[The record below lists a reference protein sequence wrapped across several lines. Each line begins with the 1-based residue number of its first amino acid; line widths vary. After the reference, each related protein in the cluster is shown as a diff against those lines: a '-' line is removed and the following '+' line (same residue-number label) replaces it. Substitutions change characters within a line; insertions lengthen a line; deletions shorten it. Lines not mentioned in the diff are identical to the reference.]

1 MAWRRQC
8 RYPATGRRA
17 RASVTA
23 METGHAL
30 TPPAAGSSRAH
41 VWALVLT
48 GIGLFMVTLDNLV
61 VTTALPVIRVDLGA
75 SVTTLGWVVNAYT
88 LAFSV
93 LLLTGAALG
102 DRFGRRR
109 VFAAGLIIFALASAG
124 CALAP
129 SIEWLIFFR
138 ALQGLGAAPVLPL
151 SLTLL
156 ADAFPP
162 GKRGLAIGIWSG
174 ISGLAVAAG
183 PVIGGAIVD
192 GISWHWIFWVNVP
205 IGIVAAGP
213 TLWKLRESYGPDTG
227 LDLLGMVLA
236 GIGVFGIVYGIV
248 RGNEAGWGSPEILG
262 TLLGGV
268 AFVGI
273 FLWWES
279 RAAHPMLPLKFFRNR
294 GLNVANAASVCLY
307 FGLFG
312 AVFFLAQF
320 LQTVQGDSPT
330 EAGLKVLPWT
340 IMPMFIAPLA
350 GFFSDRVGARPFMV
364 AGLCIMSG
372 AFLWMGLVITPTISY
387 LGLFG
392 GFLLAGFGMSMVFAP
407 VSNLLVQSVPQV
419 DIGKASG
426 TNNTVREIGGALGIA
441 VMTAIFTATG
451 SYDSGQAY
459 VDGLNPAVLVAAGVL
474 LAGATIALAAPR
486 IVGPKPEGVAAH

>member
-1 MAWRRQC
+1 MRN
-8 RYPATGRRA
+8 PH
-17 RASVTA
+17 VPHP
-23 METGHAL
+23 E
-30 TPPAAGSSRAH
+30 PPLVGSSRAH
-41 VWALVLT
+41 IWALVVT
-48 GIGLFMVTLDNLV
+48 GIGLFMVVLDNLV

-75 SVTTLGWVVNAYT
+75 SVETLGWVVNAYT

-102 DRFGRRR
+102 DRLGRRR
-109 VFAAGLIIFALASAG
+109 VFAAGLVIFSLASVG

-129 SIEWLIFFR
+129 DIGWLIFFR

-205 IGIVAAGP
+205 IGLLGGAIAM
-213 TLWKLRESYGPDTG
+213 WKLRESFGPDTG
-227 LDLLGMVLA
+227 LDIPGIFLA

-248 RGNEAGWGSPEILG
+248 RGNDAGWSSPEILG
-262 TLLGGV
+262 TLVGGV
-268 AFVGI
+268 VFVVA

-279 RAAHPMLPLKFFRNR
+279 RAAHPMLPLAFFRNR

-320 LQTVQGDSPT
+320 LQTVQGDSPLV
-330 EAGLKVLPWT
+330 AGLKVLPWT
-340 IMPMFIAPLA
+340 IMPMFIAPVA
-350 GFFSDRVGARPFMV
+350 GLLSDRVGARPFMA
-364 AGLCIMSG
+364 AGLTIMAG
-372 AFLWMGLVITPTISY
+372 GFLWMGLTITPGISY
-387 LGLFG
+387 AGLVG
-392 GFLLAGFGMSMVFAP
+392 GFLLAGFGMALVFAP
-407 VSNLLVQSVPQV
+407 VSNLLVQSVDEVQ
-419 DIGKASG
+419 IGKASG
-426 TNNTVREIGGALGIA
+426 TNNTVREVGGALGIA

-451 SYDSGQAY
+451 SYASGQAY

-474 LAGATIALAAPR
+474 LLGAIISLGAPRPARAPDTAAP
-486 IVGPKPEGVAAH
+486 

>member
-1 MAWRRQC
+1 
-8 RYPATGRRA
+8 
-17 RASVTA
+17 
-23 METGHAL
+23 
-30 TPPAAGSSRAH
+30 
-41 VWALVLT
+41 VWALVVT
-48 GIGLFMVTLDNLV
+48 GIGLFMVVLDNLV

-75 SVTTLGWVVNAYT
+75 SVETLGWVVNAYT

-102 DRFGRRR
+102 DRLGRRR
-109 VFAAGLIIFALASAG
+109 VFAAGLVIFSLASVG

-129 SIEWLIFFR
+129 DIGWLIFFR

-205 IGIVAAGP
+205 IGLVGGAIAM
-213 TLWKLRESYGPDTG
+213 WKLRESFGPNTG
-227 LDLLGMVLA
+227 LDIPGILLA

-262 TLLGGV
+262 TLIGGV
-268 AFVGI
+268 VFVVA

-279 RAAHPMLPLKFFRNR
+279 RAAHPMLPLAFFRNR

-320 LQTVQGDSPT
+320 LQTVQGDSPLV
-330 EAGLKVLPWT
+330 AGLKVLPWT
-340 IMPMFIAPLA
+340 IMPMFIAPVA
-350 GFFSDRVGARPFMV
+350 GLLSDRVGARPFMA
-364 AGLCIMSG
+364 AGLAIMAG
-372 AFLWMGLVITPTISY
+372 GFLWMGLTITPDISY
-387 LGLFG
+387 AGLVG
-392 GFLLAGFGMSMVFAP
+392 GFLLAGFGMAMVFAP
-407 VSNLLVQSVPQV
+407 VSNLLVQSVDEVQ
-419 DIGKASG
+419 IGKASG
-426 TNNTVREIGGALGIA
+426 TNNTVREVGGALGIA

-451 SYDSGQAY
+451 SYASGQAY

-474 LAGATIALAAPR
+474 LLGAIISLGAPRLRGSRPPGAGA
-486 IVGPKPEGVAAH
+486 H

>member
-1 MAWRRQC
+1 MSTHPHSA
-8 RYPATGRRA
+8 
-17 RASVTA
+17 
-23 METGHAL
+23 
-30 TPPAAGSSRAH
+30 PPAAGSKNGH
-41 VWALVLT
+41 IWALVLT

-75 SVTTLGWVVNAYT
+75 SVETLGWVVNAYT
-88 LAFSV
+88 LAFAV

-109 VFAAGLIIFALASAG
+109 VFAAGLVIVALASAG

-183 PVIGGAIVD
+183 PVIGGAIVE
-192 GISWHWIFWVNVP
+192 GISWHWIFWINVP
-205 IGIVAAGP
+205 IGIIGAAL
-213 TLWKLRESYGPDTG
+213 TMWKLRESYGPDTG
-227 LDLLGMVLA
+227 LDLAGMALA
-236 GIGVFGIVYGIV
+236 GIGVLGIVYGIV
-248 RGNEAGWGSPEILG
+248 RGNEAGWGSTEILVSLIG
-262 TLLGGV
+262 GAVFLLL
-268 AFVGI
+268 

-279 RAAHPMLPLKFFRNR
+279 RAKHPMLPMAFFRNR

-320 LQTVQGDSPT
+320 LQTVQGDSPF

-340 IMPMFIAPLA
+340 IMPMFIAPVA
-350 GFFSDRVGARPFMV
+350 GLMSDRIGARPFMV
-364 AGLCIMSG
+364 TGLAIMAG
-372 AFLWMGLVITPTISY
+372 AFLWMGLIIDPTISY

-392 GFLLAGFGMSMVFAP
+392 GFLLAGFGMSLVFAP
-407 VSNLLVQSVPQV
+407 VSNLLVQSVQQV
-419 DIGKASG
+419 EIGRASG

-441 VMTAIFTATG
+441 VMTAIFTSTG
-451 SYDSGQAY
+451 SYESGQAY
-459 VDGLNPAVLVAAGVL
+459 VDGLTPAVLVAAGVL
-474 LAGATIALAAPR
+474 LVGAIVSLAAPR
-486 IVGPKPEGVAAH
+486 LRGPKPEGVAAH

>member
-1 MAWRRQC
+1 
-8 RYPATGRRA
+8 
-17 RASVTA
+17 
-23 METGHAL
+23 
-30 TPPAAGSSRAH
+30 
-41 VWALVLT
+41 
-48 GIGLFMVTLDNLV
+48 
-61 VTTALPVIRVDLGA
+61 
-75 SVTTLGWVVNAYT
+75 
-88 LAFSV
+88 V

-109 VFAAGLIIFALASAG
+109 VFAAGLVVFALASAG

-138 ALQGLGAAPVLPL
+138 GLQGLGAAPVLPL

-162 GKRGLAIGIWSG
+162 GRRGFAIGIWSG

-192 GISWHWIFWVNVP
+192 GISWHWIFWINVP
-205 IGIVAAGP
+205 IGIIGAAL
-213 TLWKLRESYGPDTG
+213 TMWKLRESHGPDTG
-227 LDLLGMVLA
+227 LDLAGMALA
-236 GIGVFGIVYGIV
+236 GIGVFGLVYGIV
-248 RGNEAGWGSPEILG
+248 RGNEAGWGSVEILG
-262 TLLGGV
+262 SLIGGAVFLLL
-268 AFVGI
+268 FV
-273 FLWWES
+273 WWES
-279 RAAHPMLPLKFFRNR
+279 RAAHPMLPLAFFRNR

-320 LQTVQGDSPT
+320 LQTVQGDSPF

-340 IMPMFIAPLA
+340 IMPMFIAPVA
-350 GFFSDRVGARPFMV
+350 GLMSDRIGARPFMV
-364 AGLCIMSG
+364 AGLAIMSG
-372 AFLWMGLVITPTISY
+372 AFLWMGLTINPTISY

-392 GFLLAGFGMSMVFAP
+392 GFLLAGFGMSLVFAP
-407 VSNLLVQSVPQV
+407 VANLLVQSVQQV
-419 DIGKASG
+419 EIGRASG

-441 VMTAIFTATG
+441 VMTAIFTGTG
-451 SYDSGQAY
+451 SYASGQAY

-474 LAGATIALAAPR
+474 LAGAIISLAAPR
-486 IVGPKPEGVAAH
+486 LRGPKPEGVAAH

>member
-1 MAWRRQC
+1 M
-8 RYPATGRRA
+8 PTP
-17 RASVTA
+17 
-23 METGHAL
+23 HAPS
-30 TPPAAGSSRAH
+30 TPAAGSSKAH
-41 VWALVLT
+41 IWALLLT

-75 SVTTLGWVVNAYT
+75 SVETLGGVVNAYT
-88 LAFSV
+88 LAFAV

-109 VFAAGLIIFALASAG
+109 VFATGLVIFAVASAG

-138 ALQGLGAAPVLPL
+138 GLQGLGAAPVLPL

-183 PVIGGAIVD
+183 PVVGGAIVD
-192 GISWHWIFWVNVP
+192 GISWHWIFWINVP
-205 IGIVAAGP
+205 IGIVAAA
-213 TLWKLRESYGPDTG
+213 LAMWKLRESYGPDTG
-227 LDLLGMVLA
+227 LDLAGMVLA
-236 GIGVFGIVYGIV
+236 GAGVFGIVYGIV

-262 TLLGGV
+262 TLIGGV
-268 AFVGI
+268 VFLGL

-279 RAAHPMLPLKFFRNR
+279 RAAHPMLPLHFFRNR

-312 AVFFLAQF
+312 AVFLLAQF
-320 LQTVQGDSPT
+320 LQTVQGDSPL

-350 GFFSDRVGARPFMV
+350 GAFSDRIGARPFMV
-364 AGLCIMSG
+364 AGLFIMSG

-392 GFLLAGFGMSMVFAP
+392 GFMLAGFGMSLVFAP
-407 VSNLLVQSVPQV
+407 VSNLLVQSVPEV

-426 TNNTVREIGGALGIA
+426 TNNTVREVGGALGIA
-441 VMTAIFTATG
+441 VMIAIFTATG
-451 SYDSGQAY
+451 SYSSGQAY
-459 VDGLNPAVLVAAGVL
+459 VDGLSPAVLVAAGVL
-474 LAGATIALAAPR
+474 LIGAIIALAAPR
-486 IVGPKPEGVAAH
+486 LTGPKPEGVAAH

>member
-1 MAWRRQC
+1 MSTHPQ
-8 RYPATGRRA
+8 P
-17 RASVTA
+17 
-23 METGHAL
+23 H
-30 TPPAAGSSRAH
+30 PPAAGSTRAH
-41 VWALVLT
+41 IWALVLT
-48 GIGLFMVTLDNLV
+48 GLGLFMVTLDNLV

-75 SVTTLGWVVNAYT
+75 SVETLGWVVNAYT
-88 LAFSV
+88 LAFAV

-109 VFAAGLIIFALASAG
+109 VFAAGLVVFALASAG

-129 SIEWLIFFR
+129 NIEWLIFFR

-192 GISWHWIFWVNVP
+192 GISWHWIFWINVP
-205 IGIVAAGP
+205 IGIIGAAV
-213 TLWKLRESYGPDTG
+213 TMWKLRESYGPNTG
-227 LDLLGMVLA
+227 LDLA

-248 RGNEAGWGSPEILG
+248 RGNEAGWGSVEILG
-262 TLLGGV
+262 TLIGGV
-268 AFVGI
+268 VFLLLFV
-273 FLWWES
+273 WWES
-279 RAAHPMLPLKFFRNR
+279 RAAHPMLPLAFFRNR

-320 LQTVQGDSPT
+320 LQTVQGDSPF

-340 IMPMFIAPLA
+340 IMPMFIAPVA
-350 GFFSDRVGARPFMV
+350 GLMSDRIGARPFMV
-364 AGLCIMSG
+364 AGLAIMSG
-372 AFLWMGLVITPTISY
+372 AFLWMGLVIEPTISY

-407 VSNLLVQSVPQV
+407 VSNLLVQSVQEV
-419 DIGKASG
+419 EIGRASG

-441 VMTAIFTATG
+441 VMTAIFTSSG
-451 SYDSGQAY
+451 SYASGQAY

-474 LAGATIALAAPR
+474 LAGAIISLAAPR
-486 IVGPKPEGVAAH
+486 LRGPKPKGVAAH

>member
-1 MAWRRQC
+1 M
-8 RYPATGRRA
+8 PNP
-17 RASVTA
+17 
-23 METGHAL
+23 HAPS
-30 TPPAAGSSRAH
+30 TPAAGSSKAH
-41 VWALVLT
+41 IWALLLT

-75 SVTTLGWVVNAYT
+75 SVETLGWVVNAYT
-88 LAFSV
+88 LAFAV

-109 VFAAGLIIFALASAG
+109 VFATGLVIFAVASAG

-138 ALQGLGAAPVLPL
+138 GLQGLGAAPVLPL

-183 PVIGGAIVD
+183 PVVGGAIVD
-192 GISWHWIFWVNVP
+192 GISWHWIFWINVP
-205 IGIVAAGP
+205 IGIVAAA
-213 TLWKLRESYGPDTG
+213 LAMWKLRESYGPDTG
-227 LDLLGMVLA
+227 LDLAGMVLA
-236 GIGVFGIVYGIV
+236 GAGVFGIVYGIV

-262 TLLGGV
+262 TLIGGV
-268 AFVGI
+268 VFLGL

-279 RAAHPMLPLKFFRNR
+279 RAAHPMLPLHFFRNR

-320 LQTVQGDSPT
+320 LQTVQGDSPL

-350 GFFSDRVGARPFMV
+350 GAFSDRIGARPFMV
-364 AGLCIMSG
+364 AGLFIMSG

-392 GFLLAGFGMSMVFAP
+392 GFMLAGFGMSLVFAP
-407 VSNLLVQSVPQV
+407 VSNLLVQSVPEV

-426 TNNTVREIGGALGIA
+426 TNNTVREVGGALGIA

-451 SYDSGQAY
+451 SYSSGQAY

-474 LAGATIALAAPR
+474 LIGAIIALAAPTMR
-486 IVGPKPEGVAAH
+486 QSGSRPERMR

>member
-1 MAWRRQC
+1 M
-8 RYPATGRRA
+8 
-17 RASVTA
+17 TA
-23 METGHAL
+23 HA
-30 TPPAAGSSRAH
+30 PAAPSAGSKTAH
-41 VWALVLT
+41 IWALALT

-75 SVTTLGWVVNAYT
+75 SVETLGWVVNAYT
-88 LAFSV
+88 LAFAV

-109 VFAAGLIIFALASAG
+109 VFAIGLLIFAAASAG

-129 SIEWLIFFR
+129 TIEWLIFFR

-162 GKRGLAIGIWSG
+162 GKRGFAIGIWSG

-183 PVIGGAIVD
+183 PVVGGAIVD
-192 GISWHWIFWVNVP
+192 GISWHWIFWINVP
-205 IGIVAAGP
+205 IGIVAAAL
-213 TLWKLRESYGPDTG
+213 TMWKIRESYGPDTG
-227 LDLLGMVLA
+227 LDLAGMVLA
-236 GIGVFGIVYGIV
+236 AVGVFGIVYGIV
-248 RGNEAGWGSPEILG
+248 RGNEAGWGSAEILG
-262 TLLGGV
+262 TLIGGV
-268 AFVGI
+268 AFVLA

-279 RAAHPMLPLKFFRNR
+279 RAPHPMLPLKFFRNR

-320 LQTVQGDSPT
+320 LQTVQGDSPF

-340 IMPMFIAPLA
+340 IMPMFI
-350 GFFSDRVGARPFMV
+350 MV
-364 AGLCIMSG
+364 AGLFIMSG
-372 AFLWMGLVITPTISY
+372 AFLWMGLAITPTISY

-407 VSNLLVQSVPQV
+407 VSNLLVQSVQQV

-426 TNNTVREIGGALGIA
+426 TNNTIREVGGAMGIA

-451 SYDSGQAY
+451 SYASGQSY

-474 LAGATIALAAPR
+474 LVGAIISLFAPR
-486 IVGPKPEGVAAH
+486 LTGPKPEGVAAH

>member
-1 MAWRRQC
+1 MH
-8 RYPATGRRA
+8 
-17 RASVTA
+17 ASPD
-23 METGHAL
+23 HA
-30 TPPAAGSSRAH
+30 PPAAGGSRAH
-41 VWALVLT
+41 IWALVLT

-75 SVTTLGWVVNAYT
+75 SVETLGWVVNAYT
-88 LAFSV
+88 LAFAV

-102 DRFGRRR
+102 DRFGRRK
-109 VFAAGLIIFALASAG
+109 VFAAGLLIFAVASAG

-183 PVIGGAIVD
+183 PLVGGAIVD

-205 IGIVAAGP
+205 IGIVAAGL
-213 TLWKLRESYGPDTG
+213 TLWKMRESFGPDTG
-227 LDLLGMVLA
+227 LDLVGMALA
-236 GIGVFGIVYGIV
+236 AVGVFGIVYGIV

-262 TLLGGV
+262 TLIGGV
-268 AFVGI
+268 IFVGA

-279 RAAHPMLPLKFFRNR
+279 RTAHPMLPLKFFRNR

-320 LQTVQGDSPT
+320 LQTVQGDSPL
-330 EAGLKVLPWT
+330 EAGAKVLPWT
-340 IMPMFIAPLA
+340 IMPMFIAPVA
-350 GFFSDRVGARPFMV
+350 GLLSDRFGARPFMV
-364 AGLCIMSG
+364 GGLLIMSG
-372 AFLWMGLVITPTISY
+372 AFLWMGLVTTPTISY
-387 LGLFG
+387 MGLFG

-407 VSNLLVQSVPQV
+407 VSNLLVQSVPEV

-426 TNNTVREIGGALGIA
+426 TNNTVREIGGAMGIA
-441 VMTAIFTATG
+441 VMTAIFTASG
-451 SYDSGQAY
+451 SYNSGQAY
-459 VDGLNPAVLVAAGVL
+459 VDGLNPAVLVAAAVL
-474 LAGATIALAAPR
+474 LVGAIIALAAPR
-486 IVGPKPEGVAAH
+486 LTGPKPEGVAAH

>member
-1 MAWRRQC
+1 M
-8 RYPATGRRA
+8 PDP
-17 RASVTA
+17 
-23 METGHAL
+23 HAPS
-30 TPPAAGSSRAH
+30 TPAAGSSKAH
-41 VWALVLT
+41 IWALVLT

-75 SVTTLGWVVNAYT
+75 SVETLGWVVNAYT
-88 LAFSV
+88 LAFAV

-102 DRFGRRR
+102 DRFGRRK
-109 VFAAGLIIFALASAG
+109 VFATGLVIFAVASAG

-138 ALQGLGAAPVLPL
+138 GLQGLGAAPVLPL

-183 PVIGGAIVD
+183 PVVGGAIVD
-192 GISWHWIFWVNVP
+192 GISWHWIFWINVP
-205 IGIVAAGP
+205 IGIVAAV
-213 TLWKLRESYGPDTG
+213 LAMWKLRESYGPNTG
-227 LDLLGMVLA
+227 LDLAGMVLA
-236 GIGVFGIVYGIV
+236 GAGVFGIVYGIV

-262 TLLGGV
+262 TLIGGV
-268 AFVGI
+268 VFLGL

-279 RAAHPMLPLKFFRNR
+279 RAAHPMLPLRFFRNR

-320 LQTVQGDSPT
+320 LQTVQGDSPL

-350 GFFSDRVGARPFMV
+350 GAFSDRIGARPFMV
-364 AGLCIMSG
+364 AGLFIMSG

-392 GFLLAGFGMSMVFAP
+392 GFMLAGFGMSMVFAP
-407 VSNLLVQSVPQV
+407 VSNLLVQSVPEV

-426 TNNTVREIGGALGIA
+426 TNNTVREVGGALGIA
-441 VMTAIFTATG
+441 VMTAIFTSTG
-451 SYDSGQAY
+451 SYSSGQAY
-459 VDGLNPAVLVAAGVL
+459 VDGLNPAVLVAAAVL
-474 LAGATIALAAPR
+474 LIGAIIALAAPR
-486 IVGPKPEGVAAH
+486 LTGPKPEGVAAH

>member
-1 MAWRRQC
+1 MTSRSVATQ
-8 RYPATGRRA
+8 PATSPGA
-17 RASVTA
+17 RI
-23 METGHAL
+23 
-30 TPPAAGSSRAH
+30 
-41 VWALVLT
+41 WALVLT
-48 GIGLFMVTLDNLV
+48 GAGLFMVTLDNLV

-75 SVTTLGWVVNAYT
+75 SVQTLGWVVNAYT

-109 VFAAGLIIFALASAG
+109 VFAAGLAIFALASAG

-129 SIEWLIFFR
+129 SIEWLVVFR

-162 GKRGLAIGIWSG
+162 GRRGFAIGIWSG

-183 PVIGGAIVD
+183 PVVGGAIVD
-192 GISWHWIFWVNVP
+192 GISWHWIFWINVP
-205 IGIVAAGP
+205 IGIIGAVL
-213 TLWKLRESYGPDTG
+213 TLWRIRESHGPDTG
-227 LDLLGMVLA
+227 LDLVGMALA
-236 GIGVFGIVYGIV
+236 AVGVFGIVYGIV

-262 TLLGGV
+262 TLIGGAVLVMAFLG
-268 AFVGI
+268 
-273 FLWWES
+273 WES
-279 RAAHPMLPLKFFRNR
+279 RAAHPMLPLRFFRNR
-294 GLNVANAASVCLY
+294 GLGVANAASVCLY

-320 LQTVQGDSPT
+320 LQTVQGDSPFQ
-330 EAGLKVLPWT
+330 AGLKVLPWT
-340 IMPMFIAPLA
+340 IMPMFIAPVA
-350 GFFSDRVGARPFMV
+350 GLLSDRIGARPFMV
-364 AGLCIMSG
+364 AGLLIMSG
-372 AFLWMGLVITPTISY
+372 AFLWLGLVTTPDIPY
-387 LGLFG
+387 AGLLG
-392 GFLLAGFGMSMVFAP
+392 GFLLAGFGMSLVFAP

-419 DIGKASG
+419 DIGRASG
-426 TNNTVREIGGALGIA
+426 INNTVREIGGAMGIA

-451 SYDSGQAY
+451 SYADGRAY

-474 LAGATIALAAPR
+474 AAGAVISSFAPR
-486 IVGPKPEGVAAH
+486 LARPMPPG

>member
-1 MAWRRQC
+1 
-8 RYPATGRRA
+8 
-17 RASVTA
+17 
-23 METGHAL
+23 
-30 TPPAAGSSRAH
+30 
-41 VWALVLT
+41 
-48 GIGLFMVTLDNLV
+48 
-61 VTTALPVIRVDLGA
+61 
-75 SVTTLGWVVNAYT
+75 VVNAYT
-88 LAFSV
+88 LAFAV

-109 VFAAGLIIFALASAG
+109 VFAAGLVVFALASAG

-138 ALQGLGAAPVLPL
+138 GLQGLGAAPVLPL

-162 GKRGLAIGIWSG
+162 GRRGFAIGIWSG

-192 GISWHWIFWVNVP
+192 GISWHWIFWINVP
-205 IGIVAAGP
+205 IGIIGAAL
-213 TLWKLRESYGPDTG
+213 TMWKLRESHGPDTG
-227 LDLLGMVLA
+227 LDLAGMALA
-236 GIGVFGIVYGIV
+236 GIGVFGLVYGIV
-248 RGNEAGWGSPEILG
+248 RGNEAGWGSVEILG
-262 TLLGGV
+262 SLIGGAVFLLL
-268 AFVGI
+268 FV
-273 FLWWES
+273 WWES
-279 RAAHPMLPLKFFRNR
+279 RAAHPMLPLAFFRNR

-320 LQTVQGDSPT
+320 LQTVQGDSPF

-340 IMPMFIAPLA
+340 IMPMFIAPVA
-350 GFFSDRVGARPFMV
+350 GLMSDRIGARPFMV
-364 AGLCIMSG
+364 AGLAIMSG
-372 AFLWMGLVITPTISY
+372 AFLWMGLTINPTISY

-392 GFLLAGFGMSMVFAP
+392 GFLLAGFGMSLVFAP
-407 VSNLLVQSVPQV
+407 VANLLVQSVQQV
-419 DIGKASG
+419 EIGRASG

-441 VMTAIFTATG
+441 VMTAIFTGTG
-451 SYDSGQAY
+451 SYASGQAY

-474 LAGATIALAAPR
+474 LAGAIISLAAPR
-486 IVGPKPEGVAAH
+486 LRGPKPEGVAAH

>member
-1 MAWRRQC
+1 
-8 RYPATGRRA
+8 
-17 RASVTA
+17 
-23 METGHAL
+23 
-30 TPPAAGSSRAH
+30 
-41 VWALVLT
+41 VLT

-75 SVTTLGWVVNAYT
+75 SVETLGWVVNAYT
-88 LAFSV
+88 LAFAV

-109 VFAAGLIIFALASAG
+109 VFATGLVIFAVASAG

-129 SIEWLIFFR
+129 TIEWLVFFR
-138 ALQGLGAAPVLPL
+138 AMQGLGAAPVLPL

-205 IGIVAAGP
+205 IGIAAAAL
-213 TLWKLRESYGPDTG
+213 TMWKMRESYGPNTG
-227 LDLLGMVLA
+227 LDLTGMVLA
-236 GIGVFGIVYGIV
+236 GVGVFGIVYGIV
-248 RGNEAGWGSPEILG
+248 RGNEAGWGSPEILV
-262 TLLGGV
+262 TLIGGAVFIV
-268 AFVGI
+268 A

-279 RAAHPMLPLKFFRNR
+279 RAAHPMLPLRFFRNR

-320 LQTVQGDSPT
+320 LQTVQGDSPF

-340 IMPMFIAPLA
+340 IMPMFIAPVA
-350 GFFSDRVGARPFMV
+350 GLLSDKVGARPFMV
-364 AGLCIMSG
+364 AGLFIMSG
-372 AFLWMGLVITPTISY
+372 AFLWMGLTISPTISY

-407 VSNLLVQSVPQV
+407 VSNLLVQSVPEV

-426 TNNTVREIGGALGIA
+426 TNNTVREIGGAMGIA
-441 VMTAIFTATG
+441 VMTAIFTASG
-451 SYDSGQAY
+451 SYASGQAY

-474 LAGATIALAAPR
+474 LVGAVLALFAPKL
-486 IVGPKPEGVAAH
+486 VGPKPEGVAAH

>member
-1 MAWRRQC
+1 M
-8 RYPATGRRA
+8 
-17 RASVTA
+17 
-23 METGHAL
+23 
-30 TPPAAGSSRAH
+30 PAAGSKGAH
-41 VWALVLT
+41 IWTLVLT
-48 GIGLFMVTLDNLV
+48 GVGLFMVTLDNLV

-75 SVTTLGWVVNAYT
+75 SVEALGWVVNAYT
-88 LAFSV
+88 LAFAV

-109 VFAAGLIIFALASAG
+109 VFAAGLVIFAVASAG

-129 SIEWLIFFR
+129 TSEWLIFFR

-162 GKRGLAIGIWSG
+162 GKRGFAIGIWSG

-183 PVIGGAIVD
+183 PVVGGAIVD
-192 GISWHWIFWVNVP
+192 GISWHWIFWINVP
-205 IGIVAAGP
+205 IGIAGALL
-213 TLWKLRESYGPDTG
+213 TMWKVRESYGPATG
-227 LDLLGMVLA
+227 LDLAGMAFA

-248 RGNEAGWGSPEILG
+248 QGNEAGWGSAEVLG
-262 TLLGGV
+262 TLIGGV
-268 AFVGI
+268 AFVLV

-279 RAAHPMLPLKFFRNR
+279 RAAHPMLPLQFFRNR

-320 LQTVQGDSPT
+320 LQTVQGDSPF

-350 GFFSDRVGARPFMV
+350 GAFSDRIGARPFMV
-364 AGLCIMSG
+364 AGLLIMSG
-372 AFLWMGLVITPTISY
+372 AFLWMGLAITPTISY

-407 VSNLLVQSVPQV
+407 VSNLLVQSVPEVQ
-419 DIGKASG
+419 IGKASG
-426 TNNTVREIGGALGIA
+426 TNNTVREVGGALGIA

-451 SYDSGQAY
+451 SYDTGQAY

-474 LAGATIALAAPR
+474 LAGAIISLFAPR
-486 IVGPKPEGVAAH
+486 LTGPRPEGTAAH